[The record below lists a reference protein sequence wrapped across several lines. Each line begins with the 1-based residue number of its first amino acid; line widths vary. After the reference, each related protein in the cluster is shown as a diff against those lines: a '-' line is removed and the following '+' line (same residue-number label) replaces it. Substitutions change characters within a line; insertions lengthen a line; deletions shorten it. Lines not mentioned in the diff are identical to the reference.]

1 MIDVHSHVL
10 PFVDDGA
17 RSVEVAIEM
26 CRIAH
31 RDGITHL
38 VATPHANF
46 KYNYDRDAYL
56 ARLAELQRQVPEVN
70 LMLGCDLHLSFENFE
85 DAIANPKRYA
95 IGNTRYVLIEF
106 SDFGVPRSIL
116 DSLYQMHRAG
126 MVTIVTH
133 PERNLVLRSRFDLL
147 QELASLGSIL
157 QITANSLTGFWGEE
171 VRRCAEKM
179 LINGLV
185 RILASD
191 AHDLRRRPPVL
202 SKARATAAR
211 MIGAE
216 AANRLVND
224 YPSRVIADQL
234 IEI

>member
-70 LMLGCDLHLSFENFE
+70 LILGCDLHLSFENFE
-85 DAIANPKRYA
+85 DAIANPAALACLVVKKPCCASA
-95 IGNTRYVLIEF
+95 ISYRRWE
-106 SDFGVPRSIL
+106 
-116 DSLYQMHRAG
+116 A
-126 MVTIVTH
+126 
-133 PERNLVLRSRFDLL
+133 SRCD
-147 QELASLGSIL
+147 
-157 QITANSLTGFWGEE
+157 
-171 VRRCAEKM
+171 
-179 LINGLV
+179 
-185 RILASD
+185 
-191 AHDLRRRPPVL
+191 
-202 SKARATAAR
+202 
-211 MIGAE
+211 
-216 AANRLVND
+216 
-224 YPSRVIADQL
+224 
-234 IEI
+234 

>member
-70 LMLGCDLHLSFENFE
+70 LILGCDLHLSFENFE

-95 IGNTRYVLIEF
+95 IDRKSTRLN
-106 SDFGVPRSIL
+106 SS
-116 DSLYQMHRAG
+116 H
-126 MVTIVTH
+126 
-133 PERNLVLRSRFDLL
+133 LVISYAVFCL
-147 QELASLGSIL
+147 
-157 QITANSLTGFWGEE
+157 
-171 VRRCAEKM
+171 K
-179 LINGLV
+179 
-185 RILASD
+185 
-191 AHDLRRRPPVL
+191 
-202 SKARATAAR
+202 KKK
-211 MIGAE
+211 
-216 AANRLVND
+216 
-224 YPSRVIADQL
+224 
-234 IEI
+234 